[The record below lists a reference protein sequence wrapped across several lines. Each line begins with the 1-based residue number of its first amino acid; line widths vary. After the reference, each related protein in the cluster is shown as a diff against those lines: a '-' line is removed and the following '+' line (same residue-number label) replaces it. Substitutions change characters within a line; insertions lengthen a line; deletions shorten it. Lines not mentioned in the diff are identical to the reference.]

1 MSISQNGV
9 NDSCFD
15 RNCDASTVE
24 ILTKYAPL
32 VKSRALKL
40 MTSSVELDDLIQEGN
55 IGLLYASRRYNGDLS
70 SFTTFARRCIDAS
83 IIDCLRRSSKLSHI
97 PEGMLVDISDVQ
109 IADLSVDPEHA
120 VSVKDEYMLTLEK
133 AGNSLSGLEA
143 VVFSDLLHGFSVDE
157 IAERNG
163 MNVKAVNN
171 AIWRIRT
178 KLK

>member
-55 IGLLYASRRYNGDLS
+55 IGLLYASRRYNGLQH
-70 SFTTFARRCIDAS
+70 
-83 IIDCLRRSSKLSHI
+83 L
-97 PEGMLVDISDVQ
+97 PEDVSML
-109 IADLSVDPEHA
+109 L
-120 VSVKDEYMLTLEK
+120 
-133 AGNSLSGLEA
+133 
-143 VVFSDLLHGFSVDE
+143 
-157 IAERNG
+157 
-163 MNVKAVNN
+163 
-171 AIWRIRT
+171 
-178 KLK
+178 